1 MKKLLIIGVVGF
13 GLVGCV
19 SAEQQRSYNNPMKSY
34 SEIVDIPGKTKD
46 QIYDQSRQWIAKS
59 FKSSNNVIQ
68 YLNAESGTIIGKG
81 NMPFPCRGY
90 IECSAYAN
98 SNINFTLTIDV
109 KDNKS
114 RMSFNDLGIH
124 MPPSISGGVKF
135 NGGDNLPI
143 WQDKHKPLVES
154 GLKEIIQDYKKSIT
168 NSNSQNW

>member
-1 MKKLLIIGVVGF
+1 MKRILIMCLMV

-19 SAEQQRSYNNPMKSY
+19 SAEQQRSYNNPMKNY
-34 SEIVDIPGKTKD
+34 SEVVEMQGKTKD
-46 QIYDQSRQWIAKS
+46 QLYDYSRQWVARS
-59 FKSSNNVIQ
+59 FKSSNSVTQ
-68 YLNAESGTIIGKG
+68 YSNAESGTIIGKG
-81 NMPFPCRGY
+81 NIPFPCKGY

-114 RMSFNDLGIH
+114 RVSFSDLGIY
-124 MPPSISGGVKF
+124 MPPSISGGIKF

-154 GLKEIIQDYKKSIT
+154 ELKAIIQDYKRSNVST
-168 NSNSQNW
+168 NSQNW